1 MPRSFCSGRRRH
13 QVTSEAPIAYRR
25 DSRLENDPLPPNA
38 RFATSRRLDTT
49 EDAGVRAAASPSYD
63 GHDGRGGLDARD
75 LSTAASLSYDA
86 QNRKLDVRSDPK
98 PRLSEHKPARC
109 SNVGSNFAL
118 RRRGRAPR
126 FLCKTRCHIE
136 TRPRV
141 LSCSLRRHTLRS
153 TCVRSLLPIPCHLD

>member
-1 MPRSFCSGRRRH
+1 MTSGPWGSRRVR
-13 QVTSEAPIAYRR
+13 YLR
-25 DSRLENDPLPPNA
+25 RLENDPRPSDV
-38 RFATSRRLDTT
+38 RFTTSRRLDTT
-49 EDAGVRAAASPSYD
+49 EDAGVCAITSPSYD

-75 LSTAASLSYDA
+75 PSTAASPSYDA
-86 QNRKLDVRSDPK
+86 RNRKVDVRSDRK

-126 FLCKTRCHIE
+126 FLCKTRCRIE

-153 TCVRSLLPIPCHLD
+153 TCVRSLLPIPYHLD